1 MHITGSSTVTTV
13 NYTDWR
19 TITGPRT
26 HPVTVLITEAV
37 LVCTCNSISYMQ
49 DIISWSYSRVPNHE
63 YTNQCFIY
71 IDIFD
76 RGGGVHTKV
85 GVVYY
90 AGWGHI

>member
-1 MHITGSSTVTTV
+1 MHITGPSTVTTV

-37 LVCTCNSISYMQ
+37 LVYTCNSISYM
-49 DIISWSYSRVPNHE
+49 ISWSYSRVPKDA
-63 YTNQCFIY
+63 YTNQCFIH

-76 RGGGVHTKV
+76 RGGGGVHTKV

-90 AGWGHI
+90 GGWGHI